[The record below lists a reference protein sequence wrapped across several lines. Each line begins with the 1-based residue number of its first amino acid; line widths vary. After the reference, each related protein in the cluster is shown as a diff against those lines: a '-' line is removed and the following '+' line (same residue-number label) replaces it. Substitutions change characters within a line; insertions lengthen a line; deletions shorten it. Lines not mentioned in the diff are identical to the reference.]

1 MARGRKP
8 EPPGVRVQK
17 AAVRSKRVRT
27 LPETEKAATGSVSA
41 PGWLKGE
48 GLAIWKRLSGRL
60 IQAKLLTVADTETFA
75 RYCRNFARWLKL
87 QKVLDDEGE
96 TYEAETYVTAAG
108 EKTDEGAPVR
118 LNKLK
123 RANPAYSIADRLERQ
138 LLAVEDRFGMN
149 PAERQ
154 RIFMQRAATVPPG
167 DLFDAPAQP
176 GRGSSDPATQPA
188 APAAPIKGPIGLLN

>member
-8 EPPGVRVQK
+8 EPQGVRAQK
-17 AAVRSKRVRT
+17 AAVRSKRIRT
-27 LPETEKAATGSVSA
+27 LPETEKTASVSVSA
-41 PGWLKGE
+41 PAWLKGD

-60 IQAKLLTVADTETFA
+60 IQAKLLTGADTETFA

-87 QKVLDDEGE
+87 QNVLDEEGE
-96 TYEAETYVTAAG
+96 TYEAETYATASG
-108 EKTDEGAPVR
+108 EKSDDGAPVR

-154 RIFMQRAATVPPG
+154 RIFVQRAATGTTG
-167 DLFDAPAQP
+167 DLFDPAPNP
-176 GRGSSDPATQPA
+176 GRGSSDPAAKPS
-188 APAAPIKGPIGLLN
+188 APSAPIKGPIGLLN